1 MRQYILRR
9 VGLALLALWALAT
22 VIFALVELGGGD
34 AALAALPGNTAPAEI
49 ERLREELG
57 LNRPGFVRYFAFLGN
72 GLTGDYGVFG
82 YGTPYEQPVVGMI
95 LEPLPYTLVFIA
107 VIMGLSTVVGMFY
120 GVLLEMGKGALA
132 RAVRIVALV
141 GWSVPLFVASLL
153 LFYLEVRLGIRPVAS
168 GIWWHLLGPG
178 IAACFQATVLI
189 QLANRPATPESGLDW
204 RTAWRR
210 SAHWVA
216 ATHHTHFTLIVGYLL
231 IWLVLSG
238 SIFRHSHI
246 GGFAWI
252 PVYVPSALAAEAW
265 AIGLGAAHTYFLP
278 VLAAATLVL
287 GTLYIVVHLL
297 LDVGV
302 AWATLHGEKPDDAE
316 ANGIARIAEPPADTT
331 TTTTRR
337 GGLTALVRRRPIP
350 ASALI
355 LILLLLIPMLLAGL
369 IAPHDPNQ
377 VSFDNRVLPPFWV
390 DGEHGD
396 GSAKHLLGTDKL
408 GRDIL
413 SRLIHGVGKTLRSA
427 VFPIFCAGLLGIAVG
442 VASGSRVSWVAAAAS
457 LPENV
462 LVYLPAA
469 FIMALA
475 GTSRWP
481 RPLAVVYSRGSV
493 ALSPLRPSSAS
504 CSSGGTGERDAS
516 AARHISERH
525 CADHNQHRA
534 NYHTDNHREFSWD
547 GGSAAKCGVGA
558 DGGRWAGSDCVSVVG
573 VAVSCAG
580 HHAGS
585 VEHESA
591 GRLGAAP
598 ARSETV
604 AGVAARS
611 GRRFPAGDG
620 VGVGNW
626 RAGNEDDECWDR
638 VDAGSPRI
646 NRFT

>member
-57 LNRPGFVRYFAFLGN
+57 LNRPVFVRYFVFLGN
-72 GLTGDYGVFG
+72 RLTGDFGVFG
-82 YGTPYEQPVVGMI
+82 SGTPYEQPIMRVV
-95 LEPLPYTLVFIA
+95 LERLPYTLAFMV
-107 VIMGLSTVVGMFY
+107 VMLGLSAVFAILY
-120 GVLLEMGKGALA
+120 GVLLEMEKGAWA
-132 RAVRIVALV
+132 QAVRIVGLV
-141 GWSVPLFVASLL
+141 GWSAPIFVVTPL
-153 LFYLEVRLGIRPVAS
+153 LFWLEVRLGMQLVTS

-178 IAACFQATVLI
+178 IAVCFQATVLI

-210 SAHWVA
+210 SARRVA
-216 ATHHTHFTLIVGYLL
+216 AIHHAHFTLIVGYLL

-238 SIFRHSHI
+238 SIFGHSHI

-252 PVYVPSALAAEAW
+252 PAYFPPELAAAAW

-278 VLAAATLVL
+278 VLATATLVL

-442 VASGSRVSWVAAAAS
+442 VALGSRVSWVAAAAS

-469 FIMALA
+469 FIMALLVPVV
-475 GTSRWP
+475 GLGLWP
-481 RPLAVVYSRGSV
+481 LFIAVVLLLYPHY
-493 ALSPLRPSSAS
+493 A
-504 CSSGGTGERDAS
+504 
-516 AARHISERH
+516 
-525 CADHNQHRA
+525 HRA
-534 NYHTDNHREFSWD
+534 RVAAVEARAKGTPVLPDTFR
-547 GGSAAKCGVGA
+547 SAIVPTTTSIGLIIILTTTANSLGMGVRPPNAELGLMVA
-558 DGGRWAGSDCVSVVG
+558 DGRDLIVSAWWV
-573 VAVSCAG
+573 
-580 HHAGS
+580 
-585 VEHESA
+585 
-591 GRLGAAP
+591 LL
-598 ARSETV
+598 
-604 AGVAARS
+604 
-611 GRRFPAGDG
+611 FPALAIMLVVLSMNLLGDW
-620 VGVGNW
+620 V
-626 RAGNEDDECWDR
+626 RHRLDPKQLR
-638 VDAGSPRI
+638 V
-646 NRFT
+646 

>member
-34 AALAALPGNTAPAEI
+34 AALSALPGNTAPAEI

-57 LNRPGFVRYFAFLGN
+57 LNRPVFVRYFAFLGN
-72 GLTGDYGVFG
+72 GLTGDFGVFG

-107 VIMGLSTVVGMFY
+107 VIMALSTVVAMLY
-120 GVLLEMGKGALA
+120 GALLEMGKGALA

-153 LFYLEVRLGIRPVAS
+153 LFCLEVRLGIRPMAS

-178 IAACFQATVLI
+178 IAACFQATVLM

-252 PVYVPSALAAEAW
+252 PVLVPPELAAEAW

-316 ANGIARIAEPPADTT
+316 ANGIARIAEPPADTAT
-331 TTTTRR
+331 SAVRR
-337 GGLTALVRRRPIP
+337 GGLTALVRRRPKP
-350 ASALI
+350 APALI
-355 LILLLLIPMLLAGL
+355 LILLLVIPMLLAGL

-377 VSFDNRVLPPFWV
+377 VRLDSRVLPPFWV
-390 DGEHGD
+390 DGEYTD

-413 SRLIHGVGKTLRSA
+413 SRLIHGVGRTLRNALS
-427 VFPIFCAGLLGIAVG
+427 PIFCAGLLGIAVG
-442 VASGSRVSWVAAAAS
+442 VASGSRGGWVAAAAS
-457 LPENV
+457 LLENV

-469 FIMALA
+469 FIMALLVPVV
-475 GTSRWP
+475 GLGLWP
-481 RPLAVVYSRGSV
+481 LFIAVVLLLYPHY
-493 ALSPLRPSSAS
+493 A
-504 CSSGGTGERDAS
+504 
-516 AARHISERH
+516 
-525 CADHNQHRA
+525 HRA
-534 NYHTDNHREFSWD
+534 RVTTVEARAKGTPVLPDTLR
-547 GGSAAKCGVGA
+547 SAIVPTTTSIGLIIILTTTANSLGMGVRPPNAELGLMVA
-558 DGGRWAGSDCVSVVG
+558 DGRDLIVSAWWV
-573 VAVSCAG
+573 
-580 HHAGS
+580 
-585 VEHESA
+585 
-591 GRLGAAP
+591 LL
-598 ARSETV
+598 
-604 AGVAARS
+604 
-611 GRRFPAGDG
+611 FPALAIMLVVLSMNLLGDW
-620 VGVGNW
+620 V
-626 RAGNEDDECWDR
+626 RHRLDPKQLR
-638 VDAGSPRI
+638 V
-646 NRFT
+646 

>member
-1 MRQYILRR
+1 
-9 VGLALLALWALAT
+9 
-22 VIFALVELGGGD
+22 
-34 AALAALPGNTAPAEI
+34 
-49 ERLREELG
+49 
-57 LNRPGFVRYFAFLGN
+57 
-72 GLTGDYGVFG
+72 
-82 YGTPYEQPVVGMI
+82 
-95 LEPLPYTLVFIA
+95 
-107 VIMGLSTVVGMFY
+107 MGLSTVVGMFY

-469 FIMALA
+469 FIMALLVPVV
-475 GTSRWP
+475 GLGLWP
-481 RPLAVVYSRGSV
+481 LFIAVVLLLYPHY
-493 ALSPLRPSSAS
+493 A
-504 CSSGGTGERDAS
+504 
-516 AARHISERH
+516 
-525 CADHNQHRA
+525 HRA
-534 NYHTDNHREFSWD
+534 RVAAVEARAKGTPVLPDTFR
-547 GGSAAKCGVGA
+547 SAIVPTTTSIGLIIILTTTANSLGMGVRPPNAELGLMVA
-558 DGGRWAGSDCVSVVG
+558 DGRDLIVSAWWV
-573 VAVSCAG
+573 
-580 HHAGS
+580 
-585 VEHESA
+585 
-591 GRLGAAP
+591 LL
-598 ARSETV
+598 
-604 AGVAARS
+604 
-611 GRRFPAGDG
+611 FPALAIMLVVLSMNLLGDW
-620 VGVGNW
+620 V
-626 RAGNEDDECWDR
+626 RHRLDPKQLR
-638 VDAGSPRI
+638 V
-646 NRFT
+646 